1 MRVATESRNTLDEI
15 RQNLESNVG
24 KKVKLRANRGRR
36 RVIEAS
42 GVIENTYPK
51 VFVVRLD
58 NDSAVR
64 RMSYTYVDVLTETVE
79 LTIEGVDVEVAN
91 L

>member
-1 MRVATESRNTLDEI
+1 MRVAVSRDALEEI
-15 RQNLESNVG
+15 RQNLESSVG

-36 RVIEAS
+36 RVIEAE
-42 GVIENTYPK
+42 GIIENTYPK

-58 NDSAVR
+58 KQSAVR

-79 LTIEGVDVEVAN
+79 LSIEGVDVEVA

>member
-1 MRVATESRNTLDEI
+1 MRVAVSNRALEQIRNTI
-15 RQNLESNVG
+15 QSNVG

-36 RVIEAS
+36 RVIEAE

-51 VFVVRLD
+51 LFVIRLD
-58 NDSAVR
+58 QSSAVK

-79 LTIEGVDVEVAN
+79 LTIEGLEGEVAN

>member
-1 MRVATESRNTLDEI
+1 MRVAVSRSALEEI
-15 RQNLESNVG
+15 RHTIESSVG

-36 RVIEAS
+36 RVIEAE

-51 VFVVRLD
+51 LFVIRLD
-58 NDSAVR
+58 QASAVK

-79 LTIEGVDVEVAN
+79 LTIEEPEEEVAN

>member
-1 MRVATESRNTLDEI
+1 MRMAVSRTTLDEI
-15 RQNLESNVG
+15 RQSLESSVG

-36 RVIEAS
+36 RVIEAE

-51 VFVVRLD
+51 LFVVRLD
-58 NDSAVR
+58 KQSAVR

-79 LTIEGVDVEVAN
+79 LQIEGVDIGVAN
-91 L
+91 